1 MWMSR
6 DLDGMWMSRDL
17 DRKWLNRD
25 LDGVVSVGVGIWM

>member
-1 MWMSR
+1 MSR
-6 DLDGMWMSRDL
+6 GLDGMWMSRDL